1 MLIVTSLFG
10 SRYAQPGMAGA
21 NQLKRLSTEALTG
34 SWLAQR
40 LALEPRLIEAMR
52 RSGELIA
59 VRPPGSWEHYYPVWQ
74 FDEEWR
80 PLPAVQR
87 VTRAARERGLSDDR
101 LYEVL
106 STRLGLGGEKRLASA
121 LRAENGERVVAA
133 VRAAGP

>member
-1 MLIVTSLFG
+1 MPSNALL
-10 SRYAQPGMAGA
+10 Q
-21 NQLKRLSTEALTG
+21 RLSTEALTG

-40 LALEPRLIEAMR
+40 LAIEPRLIEAMR

-74 FDEEWR
+74 FDEDWH

-87 VTRAARERGLSDDR
+87 VTRAARERGLSDNR

-106 STRLGLGGEKRLASA
+106 SHRLGLGGEKRLASA
-121 LRAENGERVVAA
+121 LRVDNGERVVAA
-133 VRAAGP
+133 VRAAD

>member
-1 MLIVTSLFG
+1 
-10 SRYAQPGMAGA
+10 MAR
-21 NQLKRLSTEALTG
+21 NDLLQRLSTEALTG

-40 LALEPRLIEAMR
+40 LAIEPRLIEAMR

-74 FDEEWR
+74 FDEDWR

-106 STRLGLGGEKRLASA
+106 SARLGLGGEKRLASA
-121 LRAENGERVVAA
+121 MRADNGERVVAA
-133 VRAAGP
+133 VRAADSS